1 MTRYILTVFLLAT
14 VCSGQVFARG
24 GGMDL
29 KDGQF
34 WHADRDHNQQIT
46 LKEAQQIYSLGK
58 QEVFE
63 KYDVS
68 GEGVIT
74 KFEFYDYLNRRSDA
88 E

>member
-1 MTRYILTVFLLAT
+1 MIKYIVTLTWLTLVYTSQASAL
-14 VCSGQVFARG
+14 G

-29 KDGQF
+29 KDGLF

-46 LKEAQQIYSLGK
+46 QEEAKEVYSLGK
-58 QEVFE
+58 KEVFE
-63 KYDVS
+63 KYDTS

-74 KFEFYDYLNRRSDA
+74 KFEFYDYFNRRSYT